1 MSWLWRYGTTGQA
14 LSMVRLEPTV
24 SWFRNLP
31 PWLILPAVAVAL
43 GGLWAWLRR
52 KPRAPGPVGLSPE
65 DGDRRIAEIRTATEA
80 EAERIAEHGKE
91 KRDKIKDKWGGSLC
105 LLVCAVLSLQACAH
119 GLDRPDAPA
128 WPMGHPEPSLSLSD
142 GCEYADEDHQLV
154 QCPAPLFASS
164 LLQMADV
171 EDSLAVTAQD
181 LAEARAVSSIR
192 ESVALARVRA
202 AELRVDDAERG
213 QWIWGS
219 VGIVIGAV
227 GAGLLVGFAGR

>member
-1 MSWLWRYGTTGQA
+1 MPWLWRYGTTGQA

-142 GCEYADEDHQLV
+142 GCDYADEEHLLV
-154 QCPAPLFASS
+154 QCPAPLFALS
-164 LLQMADV
+164 LVQMADV
-171 EDSLAVTAQD
+171 EDALSVTAGQLSEALAVA
-181 LAEARAVSSIR
+181 AIR
-192 ESVALARVRA
+192 ESVALERVRRA
-202 AELRVDDAERG
+202 QGAQASAERAR
-213 QWIWGS
+213 WVWGA
-219 VGIVIGAV
+219 VGIAVGAV
-227 GAGLLVGFAGR
+227 GAGLLVGLAGR